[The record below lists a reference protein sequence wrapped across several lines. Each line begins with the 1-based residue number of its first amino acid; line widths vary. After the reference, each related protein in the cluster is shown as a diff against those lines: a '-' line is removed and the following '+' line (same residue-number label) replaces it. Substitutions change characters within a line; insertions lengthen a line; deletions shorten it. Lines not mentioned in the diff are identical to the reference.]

1 MGRHELREQ
10 VFKLIF
16 RVEFNALE
24 EMDEQTRLFLE
35 NEESIVEE
43 KDAESIK
50 TRYEKV
56 QEKIA
61 EIDVLLD
68 EKAEGW
74 STKRMGKIELAILR
88 LAVYEILFDDDI
100 PTGVAINEAVEIAK
114 KYGQD
119 NSGSFVNAILAKFVN

>member
-16 RVEFNALE
+16 RVEFNPLE

-50 TRYEKV
+50 ARYEKV

>member
-16 RVEFNALE
+16 RVEFNPLE

-50 TRYEKV
+50 ERYEKV

-88 LAVYEILFDDDI
+88 LAVYEILFDEDI

>member
-16 RVEFNALE
+16 RVEFNPLE

-56 QEKIA
+56 QEKIT
-61 EIDVLLD
+61 EIDALLD

-88 LAVYEILFDDDI
+88 LAVYEILFDEDI

>member
-35 NEESIVEE
+35 NEESIVDE

-50 TRYEKV
+50 ARYEKV

-61 EIDVLLD
+61 EIDTMLD

-88 LAVYEILFDDDI
+88 LAVYEILFDEDI